1 MSVKLLSFPELSII
15 DKASRN
21 LIGFIQIST
30 MTVSKEAKVWF
41 YAKHLPPMF
50 KTLEQKQSTVNKRVL
65 KCMFWGLTQ
74 QSSPLELS
82 TGESKKLREIAEESS
97 KLILDF
103 PIIEFIFLY

>member
-1 MSVKLLSFPELSII
+1 
-15 DKASRN
+15 
-21 LIGFIQIST
+21 
-30 MTVSKEAKVWF
+30 
-41 YAKHLPPMF
+41 
-50 KTLEQKQSTVNKRVL
+50 
-65 KCMFWGLTQ
+65 MFWGLTQ